1 MTMTSAAADLVRQV
15 QARLSR
21 QLGISAVL
29 ADVAAAAE
37 AEADPRDAAKT
48 ARRLL
53 PDRIHSLADAVTE
66 LQGLADALKHLQKIL
81 PYTAEGWPGERE
93 RLRGLLAAD
102 PASGV
107 AAWLLYWYQAA
118 SYRHLDVLNWLAA
131 EVPLPAGAELLT
143 DRAAAAASGLSQGS
157 WDLAAPMLSAGLAGV
172 RVGPAEVHL
181 SGSVQR
187 SLRLL
192 LARLALRA
200 GRLDDAE
207 QILRTAR
214 EAEASAAVMALDARR
229 CRKAGDLAT
238 ARSLLAGAQDAD
250 PGDLDVV
257 TELIAQIDQP
267 EHAEPALDLARVG
280 VDGLTTLLD
289 VDSAVGRLVEPPSEL
304 WLAIADRAARE
315 DNSALVAKALD
326 HAERLTS
333 SDVLLAGIAE
343 RRAGQA
349 GPGEARQRHLLDS
362 GDRNVNAGRLDRA
375 RLDYQRVVDEQG
387 DSEEMTRLRAQARI
401 RNADCIAAQT
411 SVLPLRAV
419 RDEVTEAL
427 EELLEARQVA
437 DLAAAESWN
446 FMIEAGLRLN
456 LARGA
461 NPDRSG
467 QLWQAFLAAARAVA
481 FVPGE
486 ARRWD
491 LLGQA
496 GRELCCYAVADVAT
510 SQSQQLGGQP
520 EISSRIDALLAGG
533 RNQDVIDLLGDANDA
548 WSECVR
554 CYALLRQGEADA
566 AVRLLRAVTIDPQW
580 LFARNA
586 LVSALLLTGD
596 CTEGVARAA
605 ELAGDLAERTDEMDS
620 LAVHTQMAMVTG
632 DFSAALTAARRLLLV
647 EQETGLF
654 RGDAGVGVGQ
664 ALTLLGEQG
673 DGLAY
678 IADSLALY
686 DRLGSL
692 DYWSLVDRPVFAT
705 IAGLY
710 GVGLDPAALDELE
723 PIVAARKR
731 ELIEPRDP
739 DAELAAAEAG
749 TADPSVV
756 SSAVALGTAILR
768 LAGGQIAG
776 VSELVATIGAEYP
789 QESDAVAAQLR
800 DLVNRSDREEVAAEA
815 PQESQEQD
823 VPIRLAL
830 PESWFAGHP
839 DPVRDHEL
847 FLRYLPEVR
856 LRSTELPPV
865 RVSIESQ
872 LEPGGYTVSIGGQV
886 LAAGLVSPAERYCQD
901 SAFSFLPAELR
912 SVAAP
917 DSALGMQQ
925 LPAGSVASAGPLAEL
940 LTMPAVE
947 VVARIAADAGQ
958 RAAANAPGALLQAAP
973 AAAPGQQL
981 RS

>member
-1 MTMTSAAADLVRQV
+1 MTSAAADLVRQA
-15 QARLSR
+15 QARLS
-21 QLGISAVL
+21 QQGISAVL
-29 ADVAAAAE
+29 ADVAVAAE
-37 AEADPRDAAKT
+37 AEADPGDAAKT

-81 PYTAEGWPGERE
+81 PYTAEGWPRERE
-93 RLRGLLAAD
+93 RLRGLLAAE
-102 PASGV
+102 PADGV

-118 SYRHLDVLNWLAA
+118 SYWHLDVLNWLA
-131 EVPLPAGAELLT
+131 EQIPLPAGAELLA
-143 DRAAAAASGLSQGS
+143 DRATAAAHGLSQGS
-157 WDLAAPMLSAGLAGV
+157 WDLAAPMLSGGLAGL
-172 RVGPAEVHL
+172 RVGPADVRL
-181 SGSVQR
+181 SASVQR

-214 EAEASAAVMALDARR
+214 EREPGADVMALDARR
-229 CRKAGDLAT
+229 CRLAGDLGT
-238 ARSLLAGAQDAD
+238 ARSLLASAQDSD

-257 TELIAQIDQP
+257 SELIAQIDQA
-267 EHAEPALDLARVG
+267 EHAEPTLELARVG
-280 VDGLTTLLD
+280 VAGLTTLLD
-289 VDSAVGRLVEPPSEL
+289 VDSAVGRLVEPPPEL

-315 DNSALVAKALD
+315 ANAPLVVKALD

-349 GPGEARQRHLLDS
+349 GSGEARQRHLLDS
-362 GDRNVNAGRLDRA
+362 GDHNVNAGRLDQA
-375 RLDYQRVVDEQG
+375 RLDYQRVLDEQG

-401 RNADCIAAQT
+401 RYTDCVAAQT
-411 SVLPLRAV
+411 SVLPLRTV
-419 RDEVTEAL
+419 SDEVSRAL
-427 EELLEARQVA
+427 DQLMQARQVA
-437 DLAAAESWN
+437 DLATAESWN
-446 FMIEAGLRLN
+446 FMVEAGLRLN
-456 LARGA
+456 LARSA
-461 NPDRSG
+461 TPDRSG
-467 QLWQAFLAAARAVA
+467 QLWQAFLAAARSVA
-481 FVPGE
+481 LVPGE

-491 LLGQA
+491 LLAQA
-496 GRELCCYAVADVAT
+496 ARELSCYAVADAAT
-510 SQSQQLGGQP
+510 SQSQRLGGQP
-520 EISSRIDALLAGG
+520 ETSARIDTLLAAG
-533 RNQDVIDLLGDANDA
+533 RNQDAIDLLGDANDA

-554 CYALLRQGEADA
+554 CYAMLRQGKADA

-605 ELAGDLAERTDEMDS
+605 ELAADLSERTDEMDA

-632 DFSAALTAARRLLLV
+632 DFPAALEAARHLLRI

-664 ALTLLGEQG
+664 ALILLGEQRQ
-673 DGLAY
+673 GLGY
-678 IADSLALY
+678 IADNLALY

-692 DYWSLVDRPVFAT
+692 DYWSLVDRPVFET
-705 IAGLY
+705 IARLH
-710 GVGLDPAALDELE
+710 GVDLDPAALEDLE
-723 PIVAARKR
+723 PIVVARKQQ
-731 ELIEPRDP
+731 LMEPRSP

-749 TADPSVV
+749 TADPPVV

-768 LAGGQIAG
+768 LADGQLVG
-776 VSELVATIGAEYP
+776 VSELVGKIGPEYR
-789 QESDAVAAQLR
+789 QESDALRAQLR
-800 DLVNRSDREEVAAEA
+800 DLQSRGDREEIAAEV
-815 PQESQEQD
+815 PQESAEHD
-823 VPIRLAL
+823 SSIRLAL

-856 LRSTELPPV
+856 LRSTVELPPV
-865 RVSIESQ
+865 RVSIEGQ
-872 LEPGGYTVSIGGQV
+872 LEPGGYAVSTGGQV
-886 LAAGLVSPAERYCQD
+886 LTAGYVNPAARYSPDPALT
-901 SAFSFLPAELR
+901 FLPAELR
-912 SVAAP
+912 SAAVP
-917 DSALGMQQ
+917 DTALNLQQ
-925 LPAGSVASAGPLAEL
+925 LPAGSVVSTGALAEL

-947 VVARIAADAGQ
+947 VVARIVAAAGQ
-958 RAAANAPGALLQAAP
+958 HAAAIAAGDLLQAAP
-973 AAAPGQQL
+973 AAARRPQHL
-981 RS
+981 S